1 MLDLAAF
8 YAARGI
14 TPEQIRQ
21 MSYADRAVLRVGRA
35 RWFEDDQPDCG
46 RASAAHTHRR
56 RDGTVAKKQVINTV
70 LTVRDNMSGGLVKA
84 AQNAKKSGKAID
96 SSMISRYAQ
105 RGGV

>member
-35 RWFEDDQPDCG
+35 RWYEDMINLIAAGICRAYTPDEG
-46 RASAAHTHRR
+46 R
-56 RDGTVAKKQVINTV
+56 N
-70 LTVRDNMSGGLVKA
+70 SG
-84 AQNAKKSGKAID
+84 
-96 SSMISRYAQ
+96 
-105 RGGV
+105 

>member
-35 RWFEDDQPDCG
+35 RYYEDAINIIAAG
-46 RASAAHTHRR
+46 IYRAYAPEEGN
-56 RDGTVAKKQVINTV
+56 DGEK
-70 LTVRDNMSGGLVKA
+70 
-84 AQNAKKSGKAID
+84 
-96 SSMISRYAQ
+96 
-105 RGGV
+105 

>member
-35 RWFEDDQPDCG
+35 RWYENMINIVAEGIC
-46 RASAAHTHRR
+46 RA
-56 RDGTVAKKQVINTV
+56 
-70 LTVRDNMSGGLVKA
+70 
-84 AQNAKKSGKAID
+84 
-96 SSMISRYAQ
+96 YAQ
-105 RGGV
+105 EEGRNSG

>member
-35 RWFEDDQPDCG
+35 RWYEDMINLIAAGIC
-46 RASAAHTHRR
+46 RA
-56 RDGTVAKKQVINTV
+56 
-70 LTVRDNMSGGLVKA
+70 
-84 AQNAKKSGKAID
+84 
-96 SSMISRYAQ
+96 
-105 RGGV
+105 

>member
-35 RWFEDDQPDCG
+35 RWYEDMMTLIAAGICHAYEPEGG
-46 RASAAHTHRR
+46 R
-56 RDGTVAKKQVINTV
+56 N
-70 LTVRDNMSGGLVKA
+70 SG
-84 AQNAKKSGKAID
+84 
-96 SSMISRYAQ
+96 
-105 RGGV
+105 